1 MNEVWTRYRRFR
13 TIKVVGDFNREALAI
28 EIDLNIPAQRVVRV
42 LNRIVASCRYP
53 MKVRMDNGLE
63 LVSLALAL
71 ALALPQWAEEHDV
84 MLEFTAPGKPAHNAF
99 IEWFNP
105 SYRTEILDFY
115 LFRTLNEVREKAPIK
130 GDRCASLL
138 TVDRE
143 TTKKQTIF
151 LARN

>member
-13 TIKVVGDFNREALAI
+13 TIKGDFNREALAI

-71 ALALPQWAEEHDV
+71 ALAQRAEEHDV
-84 MLEFTAPGKPAHNAF
+84 MLEFIAPGKPAQNAF
-99 IEWFNP
+99 IE
-105 SYRTEILDFY
+105 
-115 LFRTLNEVREKAPIK
+115 
-130 GDRCASLL
+130 
-138 TVDRE
+138 
-143 TTKKQTIF
+143 
-151 LARN
+151 

>member
-1 MNEVWTRYRRFR
+1 MNKVWTRYRRFR

-71 ALALPQWAEEHDV
+71 ALAQRAEEHDV
-84 MLEFTAPGKPAHNAF
+84 MLEFIAPGKPAQNAF

-130 GDRCASLL
+130 GDRWASLL

>member
-71 ALALPQWAEEHDV
+71 ALAQRAEEHDV
-84 MLEFTAPGKPAHNAF
+84 MLEFIAPGKPAQNAF

-115 LFRTLNEVREKAPIK
+115 LFRTLNEVRERAPIK
-130 GDRCASLL
+130 GDRWASLL